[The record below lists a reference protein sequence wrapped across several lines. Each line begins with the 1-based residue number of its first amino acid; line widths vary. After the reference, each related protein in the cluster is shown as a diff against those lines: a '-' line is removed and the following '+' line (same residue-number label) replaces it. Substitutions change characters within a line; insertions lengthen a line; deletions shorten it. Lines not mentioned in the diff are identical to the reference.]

1 MYHHLSTSFY
11 RERLIK
17 MSKMWEIHQELLRG
31 ASFSPLRR
39 VTPRHAASRRRP
51 IAASPARTAA
61 GGAGRPS
68 HVPDLV
74 AAVSE
79 NLRDKWSQEEPRGA
93 KWPELSGNKLKISKD
108 I

>member
-1 MYHHLSTSFY
+1 M
-11 RERLIK
+11 RL
-17 MSKMWEIHQELLRG
+17 
-31 ASFSPLRR
+31 FRR
-39 VTPRHAASRRRP
+39 YAASRRGP

-93 KWPELSGNKLKISKD
+93 KWPKLSGNKLKISKD
-108 I
+108 IDVNRVRQENQTDSMFVSE

>member
-1 MYHHLSTSFY
+1 
-11 RERLIK
+11 
-17 MSKMWEIHQELLRG
+17 MSKMWEIHGNPSG
-31 ASFSPLRR
+31 ASPRR
-39 VTPRHAASRRRP
+39 VFFAATPRHAASRRGP
-51 IAASPARTAA
+51 IAASPASAA
-61 GGAGRPS
+61 GGAGGPS

-108 I
+108 IDVNRVRQENPLD